1 MARLLIGRQT
11 VSYYVG
17 ALVAINI
24 IPVVFICN
32 IRTREGLQYI
42 GSSIKYIYMYTQ
54 CKMEYDVVTTDL
66 MLFD

>member
-32 IRTREGLQYI
+32 IRREGLEKDFNT
-42 GSSIKYIYMYTQ
+42 SAAVLNIYTLKNIMG
-54 CKMEYDVVTTDL
+54 
-66 MLFD
+66 